1 MPKSLIWVIVILL
14 IIIVAFYIVSLIF
27 KKKSQDRL
35 DALEERKNTLFELPV
50 SDEIERV
57 KQMHLVGESQNTFRE
72 WNQKWTD
79 ILNNSL
85 ADLESHI
92 FEAENLNET
101 LRFIKAGHIIDTAE
115 SQIELM
121 ETDVQSI
128 RNGLK
133 NLRETEEKNSI
144 AVQEAL
150 DVYEEL
156 SKTIKEGKA
165 KFGNTISELEI
176 RLYNIEIEFT
186 QFVALNTSGDPIEA
200 TKVLKKAEED
210 TYDLKSASDRIPPII
225 EELNETFPAQIEE
238 LEKGYQKLID
248 QKYVFAEKNIEAQ
261 IEDIKGKITSAIS
274 DIERFEID
282 ETENNNENI
291 QNAIDSLYDTF
302 ESEIDAKVF
311 VTKNLKTIKEYINHA
326 KDNNKKLLIE
336 IDHVSQSYALNH
348 NELGRARSYQNEI
361 EEIERQ
367 TNELIPQIENHEK
380 VYTEVK
386 TFLDDSFRVLA
397 DIEKEQV
404 TISSTLDT
412 LRQDEK
418 VALQKID
425 DFELELRAIKRHVEK
440 QRLPGL
446 PQEYTDFFF
455 TTTEQVESLIDD
467 LNKVRINIEEINQK
481 VKACG
486 EEINLLGNRT
496 EELIDAAGLAEQ
508 LMQYANRWRHNTPI
522 ITQAFNRSYQ
532 LFAQEYAYKASLD
545 EIGSALEKIEPGSFK
560 RIEQYYFKNKDSLF
574 EN

>member
-1 MPKSLIWVIVILL
+1 MPRSLIWVIVILL

-156 SKTIKEGKA
+156 SKTIKESKS
-165 KFGNTISELEI
+165 KFGNTVSELEK

-210 TYDLKSASDRIPPII
+210 TYDLKSAADRIPPII
-225 EELNETFPAQIEE
+225 EELNETFPAQIDE

-248 QKYVFAEKNIEAQ
+248 QKYVFSEKNIEAQ
-261 IEDIKGKITSAIS
+261 ISEIKGKITSAIS

-291 QNAIDSLYDTF
+291 QNAIDSLYDIF
-302 ESEIDAKVF
+302 ENEIDAKVF
-311 VTKNLKTIKEYINHA
+311 VTKNIKTIKDYINHA
-326 KDNNKKLLIE
+326 KENNKKLLIE

-367 TNELIPQIENHEK
+367 TNELIPKIENNEK
-380 VYTEVK
+380 VYTEAK
-386 TFLDDSFRVLA
+386 NFLDESFRVLA

-404 TISSTLDT
+404 TISNTLDT

-418 VALQKID
+418 IALQKID

-455 TTTEQVESLIDD
+455 TTTEQVEGLIDD

-481 VKACG
+481 IKACG

>member
-225 EELNETFPAQIEE
+225 EELNETFPAQIGE
-238 LEKGYQKLID
+238 LEKGYQKLNE

-261 IEDIKGKITSAIS
+261 IEEIKGKIATAIS

-291 QNAIDSLYDTF
+291 QNAIDALYDTF
-302 ESEIDAKVF
+302 ENEIDAKVF
-311 VTKNLKTIKEYINHA
+311 VNKNLKTIKEYIDHA

-367 TNELIPQIENHEK
+367 TDELIPQIENHEK

-386 TFLDDSFRVLA
+386 TFLDESFRVLA